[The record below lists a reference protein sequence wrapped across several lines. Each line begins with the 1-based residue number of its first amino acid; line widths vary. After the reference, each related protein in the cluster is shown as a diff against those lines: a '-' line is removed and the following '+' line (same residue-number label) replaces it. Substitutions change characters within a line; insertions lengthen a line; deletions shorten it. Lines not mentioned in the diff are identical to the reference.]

1 MVGHYLSQAIKSVL
15 YDNGLVNRLNPES
28 VQMEKAIQTVK
39 SKFSKFE
46 IEHAEHFLESLD
58 EADFDEF
65 CIGAW
70 GRCTLTDG
78 ESYADKILT
87 EVLEV
92 SCVS

>member
-1 MVGHYLSQAIKSVL
+1 MVGYYLSQAIKSVL

-28 VQMEKAIQTVK
+28 VQMEKAVQTIK
-39 SKFSKFE
+39 SKFSCFE
-46 IEHAEHFLESLD
+46 IRHAESFLENLD
-58 EADFDEF
+58 ESEFDEF

-70 GRCTLTDG
+70 SRCTLTDG

-92 SCVS
+92 SCVN